1 MKKIFLVLVTIFLFS
16 KCYAIEYKYS
26 EWSPIYPGE
35 VKDKKFIFEEDRY
48 LWYKEVEK
56 DIKYLKLEDI
66 ESDMLVQY
74 EDYKYINFITPKA
87 PEKYKERIITSNFE
101 DYTFKNEDITG
112 LVLNEIE
119 DLNISKIEIFD
130 NNEKINY
137 NTNLKSLIN
146 GNEFI
151 NYKNKNLKLFFDGFN
166 ESFNIVIH
174 YKSSDDVSALISYKS
189 CDKYN
194 VYSKKFTFKKCDDC
208 ELKLSLK
215 DFKSYVNQYMEIYKV
230 TDKVYKIYKI
240 EREYATDYYSNLD
253 GYIKDES
260 TLKKYYRF
268 LLNDYIIVDNDGNL
282 VEDGN
287 CFKETCY
294 IKYLDYK
301 EEIENPK
308 TGDNIYKYLTNSS
321 ILLVILV
328 LLINKKSSFVE
339 SQHS

>member
-16 KCYAIEYKYS
+16 ECYAIEYKYS

-48 LWYKEVEK
+48 LWYKEVES
-56 DIKYLKLEDI
+56 DIKYLKLEEIKD
-66 ESDMLVQY
+66 DMNVSY
-74 EDYKYINFITPKA
+74 DDYKYINFITPEVPK
-87 PEKYKERIITSNFE
+87 KFKERVITSEFQE
-101 DYTFKNEDITG
+101 YTFKNEDIDG
-112 LVLNEIE
+112 ISFVKVE
-119 DLNISKIEIFD
+119 DLYISKIELLD
-130 NNEKINY
+130 NNGKISYKTNY
-137 NTNLKSLIN
+137 NSLIN

-151 NYKNKNLKLFFDGFN
+151 NYKDKSIDMYFDNFNDSFKL
-166 ESFNIVIH
+166 VIH
-174 YKSSDDVSALISYKS
+174 YKSNYDVSALISYRS
-189 CDKYN
+189 YDKYN
-194 VYSKKFTFKKCDDC
+194 VYSKKFIFEKCDDC
-208 ELKLSLK
+208 VIELSLK
-215 DFKSYVNQYMEIYKV
+215 DFKSYVNQYMEVYKV
-230 TDKVYKIYKI
+230 TDKVYKTYSIK
-240 EREYATDYYSNLD
+240 REYTTDYYSNLD

-268 LLNDYIIVDNDGNL
+268 ILNDYIIVDSDGNI
-282 VEDGN
+282 VKDGN

-321 ILLVILV
+321 LLLVILV

>member
-1 MKKIFLVLVTIFLFS
+1 MKKIFLILVTIFLFS
-16 KCYAIEYKYS
+16 KYYAIEYKYS

-35 VKDKKFIFEEDRY
+35 VKDKRFIFEEDRY

-66 ESDMLVQY
+66 KSNMKVQY
-74 EDYKYINFITPKA
+74 EDYKYINFITPEVPK
-87 PEKYKERIITSNFE
+87 KYEERAITSGFE

-112 LVLNEIE
+112 LSFERID

-130 NNEKINY
+130 SNKKVTY
-137 NTNLKSLIN
+137 TTNFKSLID
-146 GNEFI
+146 GGDYI
-151 NYKNKNLKLFFDGFN
+151 NYKNKNIKLFFDNFN
-166 ESFNIVIH
+166 ESFKIIV
-174 YKSSDDVSALISYKS
+174 YYSSSEDVSSLISYRS

-194 VYSKKFTFKKCDDC
+194 VYSKKFIFEKCDNC
-208 ELKLSLK
+208 KLELSIK
-215 DFKSYVNQYMEIYKV
+215 DFKSYVNQYMEVYKV
-230 TDKVYKIYKI
+230 TDKVYKTYKL
-240 EREYATDYYSNLD
+240 EREYTSDYYPNLD

-268 LLNDYIIVDNDGNL
+268 LLNDYIIVDNDGNI
-282 VEDGN
+282 VKDGN

-328 LLINKKSSFVE
+328 ILLNKKSSFVE
-339 SQHS
+339 LQHS

>member
-1 MKKIFLVLVTIFLFS
+1 MKKIFLVLVTIVLFS

-35 VKDKKFIFEEDRY
+35 VKDKRFIFEEDRY

-66 ESDMLVQY
+66 KNDMKVQY
-74 EDYKYINFITPKA
+74 EDYKYINFITPEVPK
-87 PEKYKERIITSNFE
+87 KYEERAITSRFE

-112 LVLNEIE
+112 LSFEKNG

-130 NNEKINY
+130 SDKKVTY
-137 NTNLKSLIN
+137 TTNFKSLIY
-146 GNEFI
+146 GGDYI
-151 NYKNKNLKLFFDGFN
+151 NYKNKNIKLFFDNFN
-166 ESFNIVIH
+166 ESFKIIV
-174 YKSSDDVSALISYKS
+174 YYNSSEDVSSLISYRS

-194 VYSKKFTFKKCDDC
+194 VYSKKFIFERCDNC
-208 ELKLSLK
+208 KLELSIK
-215 DFKSYVNQYMEIYKV
+215 DFKSYVNQYMEVYKV
-230 TDKVYKIYKI
+230 TDKVYKTYKL
-240 EREYATDYYSNLD
+240 EREYTSDYYSNLD

-268 LLNDYIIVDNDGNL
+268 LLNDYIIVDNDGNI
-282 VEDGN
+282 VKDGN

-308 TGDNIYKYLTNSS
+308 TGDNLYKYLTSSS
-321 ILLVILV
+321 ILLIILI
-328 LLINKKSSFVE
+328 LMLNKKSSFVE
-339 SQHS
+339 SQHF